1 MSGAYLDKNPRTNAK
16 AKTIG
21 QLIREGSYE
30 VDIQPYPDGN
40 FGTEYKASVYL
51 PLDSDGAVSDRQL
64 FDRIEDGLWRYK
76 YDYVPLWEETYADHE
91 LTDWVLKEKVETDYA
106 KKGMAMKT
114 REWKRLLKM
123 EDEKQALKK
132 KQERKEERA
141 RKKAEK
147 KRSAEMMF

>member
-1 MSGAYLDKNPRTNAK
+1 MVGAYLDKNPRTSAK

-21 QLIREGSYE
+21 QLVSEGSYE
-30 VDIQPYPDGN
+30 VDIQQYSDGN

-76 YDYVPLWEETYADHE
+76 YDHVPLWEETYADHE

-123 EDEKQALKK
+123 EDEKQALKE

-141 RKKAEK
+141 RTKAEK
-147 KRSAEMMF
+147 KRRAEMMF